1 LVVDL
6 VVVMDHLIQHLP
18 QVVLGAV
25 AAVATDIQPQ
35 DQQELQDKEIV
46 VVMEQVSR
54 CIVEAAVEAQVPQEV
69 MVHQTKVAMVVM
81 G

>member
-1 LVVDL
+1 
-6 VVVMDHLIQHLP
+6 
-18 QVVLGAV
+18 VVLGAV